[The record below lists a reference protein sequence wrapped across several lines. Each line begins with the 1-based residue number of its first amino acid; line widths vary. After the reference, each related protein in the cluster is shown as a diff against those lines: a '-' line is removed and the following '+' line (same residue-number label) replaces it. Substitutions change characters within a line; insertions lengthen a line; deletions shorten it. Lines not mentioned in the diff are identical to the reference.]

1 MHLQKHSYNYYSYIN
16 IKIFILI
23 CFTSYYDQVSHSVFN
38 FSKQIFDK
46 SSVYRVQSISD
57 ETTYMR

>member
-1 MHLQKHSYNYYSYIN
+1 MHLHKHSYNYYSYIN
-16 IKIFILI
+16 IKNFILM

-38 FSKQIFDK
+38 LSKQIFDK

-57 ETTYMR
+57 ETT